1 MNRHSPTKGI
11 ITAAAL
17 VGLVLSGATSAQ
29 AREPELHGIDAPPPS
44 VVAAGVAAAAYD
56 ASLGQSG
63 AAAAPSHRVE
73 LVAKGSAR
81 SNRTTVAAK
90 IHIPPGGGV
99 DWHTHPGQV
108 YVIVAGGGELTL
120 LTTGCRRLSQPT
132 GTAFQ
137 PPRSAHTARNY
148 SDEPLT
154 LVATFHIRGPKP
166 TVMVDPGRD
175 AQLDE
180 RCGLEE

>member
-1 MNRHSPTKGI
+1 MNRHSPTRSI
-11 ITAAAL
+11 IVTVAL

-29 AREPELHGIDAPPPS
+29 AREPELHAKAALRQPA
-44 VVAAGVAAAAYD
+44 VAAGVAAAAYD
-56 ASLGQSG
+56 TSLGRGG

-73 LVAKGSAR
+73 LVAKGAAS

-108 YVIVAGGGELTL
+108 YVIVTGGGELTL
-120 LTTGCRRLSQPT
+120 LTTGCQRLSQPT

-166 TVMVDPGRD
+166 TVMVDPGEDMR
-175 AQLDE
+175 LDE